1 MDWINF
7 CNGLMQGY
15 ADLIYVTDPSCIPA
29 GTTRIFLSEIFTGP
43 AIYNTEA
50 YKYNYPAIYGA
61 MEVFGNTFQCN
72 FDTY

>member
-15 ADLIYVTDPSCIPA
+15 VDLIYATEPRCIPDR
-29 GTTRIFLSEIFTGP
+29 TTRISLSDIFTGP

-50 YKYNYPAIYGA
+50 YEYSDLAIFAA
-61 MEVFGNTFQCN
+61 MEVFGTTFQCN
-72 FDTY
+72 FDVY